1 MFRAQPT
8 IDPVDMRQNVSYF
21 SAKPNARSVQ
31 ALLDGDEN
39 GFRLADPLAD
49 GERLRA
55 IFRTIDDVSAQD
67 GRMTLSIEAIGD
79 NTTERTTL
87 VTLEKVEGAMLD
99 VNLSERPAPV
109 YRVVG
114 ISFVDCGADLPRVP
128 AGGVPYPSRMD
139 RAQRNPSPASVG
151 NRWVSLRST
160 HPTLALPILRPG
172 RATYGCLRQ
181 ARRSGVLR
189 RTTHPAGRSSTQAHP
204 PP

>member
-1 MFRAQPT
+1 
-8 IDPVDMRQNVSYF
+8 MRISDW
-21 SAKPNARSVQ
+21 SSDACSSDLPNARSVQ

-99 VNLSERPAPV
+99 VNLSERQAPV

-114 ISFVDCGADLPRVP
+114 ISFVRSEEHTSEL
-128 AGGVPYPSRMD
+128 
-139 RAQRNPSPASVG
+139 Q
-151 NRWVSLRST
+151 SLMRISYAVFCLKQKKST
-160 HPTLALPILRPG
+160 YDHKKQHIT
-172 RATYGCLRQ
+172 
-181 ARRSGVLR
+181 
-189 RTTHPAGRSSTQAHP
+189 
-204 PP
+204 

>member
-87 VTLEKVEGAMLD
+87 VTLEQVEGR
-99 VNLSERPAPV
+99 SEAHTYDIQSLMRPWYAV
-109 YRVVG
+109 FS
-114 ISFVDCGADLPRVP
+114 I
-128 AGGVPYPSRMD
+128 
-139 RAQRNPSPASVG
+139 NK
-151 NRWVSLRST
+151 
-160 HPTLALPILRPG
+160 
-172 RATYGCLRQ
+172 
-181 ARRSGVLR
+181 
-189 RTTHPAGRSSTQAHP
+189 
-204 PP
+204 

>member
-1 MFRAQPT
+1 
-8 IDPVDMRQNVSYF
+8 MRISDW
-21 SAKPNARSVQ
+21 SSDACSSDLPNARSVQ

-99 VNLSERPAPV
+99 VNLSERQAPV
-109 YRVVG
+109 YWVVRSDEHSSEHQSLMR
-114 ISFVDCGADLPRVP
+114 ISYAVF
-128 AGGVPYPSRMD
+128 
-139 RAQRNPSPASVG
+139 
-151 NRWVSLRST
+151 
-160 HPTLALPILRPG
+160 
-172 RATYGCLRQ
+172 CLQ
-181 ARRSGVLR
+181 KNK
-189 RTTHPAGRSSTQAHP
+189 STQPLQTQKHITHTSIRALTTSSLHASLAP
-204 PP
+204 S

>member
-67 GRMTLSIEAIGD
+67 GRM
-79 NTTERTTL
+79 R
-87 VTLEKVEGAMLD
+87 
-99 VNLSERPAPV
+99 SEEHTSELQSLMR
-109 YRVVG
+109 
-114 ISFVDCGADLPRVP
+114 ISYAVFCLKKKK
-128 AGGVPYPSRMD
+128 
-139 RAQRNPSPASVG
+139 QK
-151 NRWVSLRST
+151 ST
-160 HPTLALPILRPG
+160 QIQL
-172 RATYGCLRQ
+172 
-181 ARRSGVLR
+181 
-189 RTTHPAGRSSTQAHP
+189 AGRYKH
-204 PP
+204 